1 MTTTSIPLPARKPAG
16 RRALRSLRR
25 HPTLYL
31 GCAILIL
38 LALAALAAPWL
49 A

>member
-1 MTTTSIPLPARKPAG
+1 MTDLNPLPARKPAG

-31 GCAILIL
+31 GCAI
-38 LALAALAAPWL
+38 
-49 A
+49 